1 MKYEVTFSAAAS
13 RQIKKLPPDLR
24 INLIALAET
33 LAANPRPSG
42 VVKLEGDE
50 NAYRIRFRDYRIVYE
65 IYDDKLIVVVIK
77 VGHRRNIYR

>member
-42 VVKLEGDE
+42 VS
-50 NAYRIRFRDYRIVYE
+50 N
-65 IYDDKLIVVVIK
+65 
-77 VGHRRNIYR
+77 